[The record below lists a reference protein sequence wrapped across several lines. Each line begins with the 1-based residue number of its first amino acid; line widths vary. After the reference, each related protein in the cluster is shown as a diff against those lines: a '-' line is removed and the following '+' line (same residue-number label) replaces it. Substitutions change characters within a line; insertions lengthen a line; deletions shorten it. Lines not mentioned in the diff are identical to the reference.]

1 MGITVLRQILQM
13 LLDAGFHADVAYP
26 GQRYPVVTDPVVTV
40 HIDEVDSVNYT
51 VTMEVT
57 VHCPASLGGAVCEE
71 EALRVLDYLA
81 GAGAECTQRGC
92 QYDGIAKVYSVSIL
106 ALFRQVTVAEPTPL
120 EFRVKIGDL
129 VMTRAVGFSA
139 EQKSDH
145 RLVYSMG
152 ESAAEICPG
161 DGVWEITLEEWYLP
175 GMVEGPGNP
184 EPFTLTFDSEIRRE
198 TYSGC
203 RWTEQKR
210 QYASDGLRLWRKG
223 IALSREVG

>member
-1 MGITVLRQILQM
+1 VGITVLRQILQL
-13 LLDAGFHADVAYP
+13 LLDAGFNADVAYP
-26 GQRYPVVTDPVVTV
+26 GQRYPVVTRPMVTV
-40 HIDEVDSVNYT
+40 HISEVDSVQYT

-71 EALRVLDYLA
+71 EALRVLESLA
-81 GAGAECTQRGC
+81 GAGAECTQKSC

-106 ALFRQVTVAEPTPL
+106 ALFRQIVEVGKPVL

-129 VMTRAVGFSA
+129 VMTRAVAFSA
-139 EQKSDH
+139 EQKLDH

-161 DGVWEITLEEWYLP
+161 SGVWEITLEEWYLP
-175 GMVEGPGNP
+175 GMVEGPGNS
-184 EPFTLTFDSEIRRE
+184 EPFTLSFDSEIRKE

-203 RWTEQKR
+203 RWVEQKR
-210 QYASDGLRLWRKG
+210 QFASDGLHLVRKG
-223 IALSREVG
+223 IALSREVS